1 MHRSAE
7 LREQFPVDGLLF
19 YLFIYLISKMLLNIY
34 GEITS
39 SLEETLETLTL
50 NSDIH

>member
-19 YLFIYLISKMLLNIY
+19 LFIYLISKMLLNIY